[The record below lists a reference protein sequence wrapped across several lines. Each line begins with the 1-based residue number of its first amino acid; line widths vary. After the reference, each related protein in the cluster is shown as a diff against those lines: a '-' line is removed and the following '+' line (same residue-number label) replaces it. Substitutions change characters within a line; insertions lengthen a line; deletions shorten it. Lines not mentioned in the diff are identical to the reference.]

1 MSSVRPGGCRM
12 PSGGRPG
19 SLTGLRAP
27 MAIRIHQIFYA
38 DSQRAALDPA
48 FIPYD
53 NRANPRPEWREY
65 HVFRTE
71 WLAGRCGQADV
82 TGFLSWKFTAKTG
95 VAGRAFVK
103 FIEQNQG
110 HDVYFVHPHR
120 VEPRPFTSI
129 WQQAEVH
136 HPGII
141 RLAQRILDGAGVAVD
156 LATLTQPREQILFCN
171 YWAGTRRFW
180 DDYMAFCEPVYRHI
194 LEGLDPADRTLAWSR
209 ADREI
214 DAPYVPF
221 IMERLFSTLLALRPG
236 IRALGLPADR
246 GPRSAPRPWWR
257 RILPRRLG
265 GRPGSG
271 RQTSGASPCIFSS
284 R

>member
-1 MSSVRPGGCRM
+1 
-12 PSGGRPG
+12 
-19 SLTGLRAP
+19 
-27 MAIRIHQIFYA
+27 MAVRIHQIYYA
-38 DSQRAALDPA
+38 DDQRAVLDPA

-53 NRANPRPEWREY
+53 NRANLCPEWREY

-71 WLAGRCGQADV
+71 WLAGRCGVGDV
-82 TGFLSWKFTAKTG
+82 TGFLSWKFGAKTG
-95 VAGRAFVK
+95 ISGRWFVE
-103 FIEQNQG
+103 FIERNPAA
-110 HDVYFVHPHR
+110 DVWFVHPHR

-141 RLAQRILDGAGVAVD
+141 GLTQRILDAVGVAVD
-156 LATLTQPREQILFCN
+156 LASLEQPREQILFCN

-180 DDYMAFCEPVYRHI
+180 DEYMAFCEPVYRHI
-194 LEGLDPADRTLAWSR
+194 LEGLAPADRPLAWSR

-236 IRALGLPADR
+236 IRFLGLPVAA
-246 GPRSAPRPWWR
+246 GCSARRPWWR
-257 RILPRRLG
+257 RIIA
-265 GRPGSG
+265 GRIAEPHS
-271 RQTSGASPCIFSS
+271 AA
-284 R
+284 